1 MRFDYG
7 SLVGSKINEL
17 KIVRFFRASNE
28 GIRKRSYYECEC
40 VCGRIFISRADHIKK
55 GSCKS
60 CGCLTIELS
69 AAGHR
74 LPNNQAA
81 INDLYR
87 GYISG
92 AKNRNLEFNLSI
104 GKFEELIF
112 KDCFYCG
119 TSPAMRVWKVAKESP
134 YVLSANGVDRINSDI
149 GYVEGNCVSCCPQ
162 CNYAKSDLTIGDFR
176 KWIAQ
181 VVAHNA
187 QEILW

>member
-17 KIVRFFRASNE
+17 KIVRFFRAGNE
-28 GIRKRSYYECEC
+28 GIRKRLYYECEC

-60 CGCLTIELS
+60 CGCLTI
-69 AAGHR
+69 
-74 LPNNQAA
+74 
-81 INDLYR
+81 
-87 GYISG
+87 
-92 AKNRNLEFNLSI
+92 
-104 GKFEELIF
+104 
-112 KDCFYCG
+112 
-119 TSPAMRVWKVAKESP
+119 
-134 YVLSANGVDRINSDI
+134 
-149 GYVEGNCVSCCPQ
+149 
-162 CNYAKSDLTIGDFR
+162 SDLTIGDFR